1 MTESNTIPQ
10 PGRAACRMVRL
21 APLGLLLLL
30 ALLLAPMLGRQHAH
44 AAIKRPS
51 VLAFY
56 YTWYHPATFTLAQM
70 SDLPTTPYESGA
82 PATIDRQLRQASA
95 AGITGF
101 ISSWWGPGD
110 QSDKNFAQL
119 LSRSAALKQVA
130 GRQFASTIYL
140 ETDAPAFRSSNAI
153 EQALR
158 YVVGTYGQSPYFFHW
173 QGKPVIFIWDP
184 LGQGRTLATW
194 AGIRQQV
201 DANHRTIWSAEGVS
215 TSLLDVFDG
224 LHLFS
229 AAYWA
234 VLDGSIGA
242 ADAGFRAK
250 IDAYNAAHGT
260 QRIWA
265 AGVLPGYDDTRV
277 PGRTGTYVVPRRH
290 GATYRLSWA
299 AALASHPDWVTIT
312 TFNEWFE
319 GAMIE
324 PSIHYGNLYLDI
336 TRQYAKS

>member
-1 MTESNTIPQ
+1 MDPHPLTAY
-10 PGRAACRMVRL
+10 GKWLVLLVLVL
-21 APLGLLLLL
+21 APWQGV
-30 ALLLAPMLGRQHAH
+30 QQSQ
-44 AAIKRPS
+44 AAGTRLP

-56 YTWYHPATFTLAQM
+56 YTWYHPSTFTASQM
-70 SDLPTTPYESGA
+70 SDLPTKPYESGD
-82 PATIDRQLRQASA
+82 PATIDRQLREASS

-110 QSDKNFAQL
+110 PTDKNFAL
-119 LSRSAALKQVA
+119 LLARAAALKRA
-130 GRQFASTIYL
+130 TGRLFTSTIYL
-140 ETDAPAFRSSNAI
+140 ETDSPRLGAVAAL

-158 YVVGTYGQSPYFFHW
+158 YVVKTYGQSPYFFHW

-194 AGIRQQV
+194 ADLRQRV
-201 DANHRTIWSAEGVS
+201 DPHHLMVWSAEGVD
-215 TSLLDVFDG
+215 TSLLGVFDG

-234 VLDGSIGA
+234 VLDGSIAA
-242 ADAGFRAK
+242 ADAGFRTK

-277 PGRTGTYVVPRRH
+277 PGRTGTYIVPRNH
-290 GATYRLSWA
+290 GATYRLSWN
-299 AALASHPDWVTIT
+299 AALASHPDWITIT

-324 PSIHYGNLYLDI
+324 PSIHYGDLYLTI
-336 TRQYAKS
+336 TRQYTDLIRSGKA